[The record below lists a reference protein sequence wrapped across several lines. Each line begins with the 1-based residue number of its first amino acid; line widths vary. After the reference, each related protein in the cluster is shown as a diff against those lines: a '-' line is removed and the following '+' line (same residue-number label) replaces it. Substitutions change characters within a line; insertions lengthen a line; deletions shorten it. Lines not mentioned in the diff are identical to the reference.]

1 MFSCEFSEI
10 SKISCMFLSCHLYA
24 FQSESTLYSCLNV
37 KALLSWNRRDIWNLS
52 DCKGTRICSHLVCER
67 TLTHLAKPAL
77 YIYIYIYIYINLFLN
92 DWAVLWVLICTLQ
105 LTVCS
110 YHVTYAFHDSE
121 STLYSCLNVKEL
133 LARNRRDIWNLSDC
147 KGTRTHNHIVRKRTL
162 NHLAELSGCG
172 FGSFCSHF

>member
-77 YIYIYIYIYINLFLN
+77 YIYI
-92 DWAVLWVLICTLQ
+92 CTVQ